1 MTQATC
7 TELAGK
13 FCSFL
18 LNTYRAFLWN
28 GDISLGYCIVGI
40 DLGGTNLK
48 AGIVDTGGRILHR
61 LSIKTNSNA
70 DPQTISNQILELIA
84 ETIRSAQVKESDVI
98 GVGLGS
104 PGLVDKQGE
113 TILFSPNL
121 PLWRNIPI
129 KHIVSER
136 FSKPCVLENDA
147 NAAAWGEKWAGAG
160 KEVKSLVMLTLG
172 TGVGGGIVIDNKLW
186 RGANNVA
193 AEIGHMVIQT
203 DGPPCNCGN
212 RGCVEVYASATGMVR
227 LFKEALKAG
236 ASSSLKVSDEI
247 TAKMINEAAIHGDKV
262 SLEVIAETG
271 RYLGIALVN
280 IMHVLNPEMI
290 VLSGGMIGSGQLL
303 MDPIR
308 KVTTQRAFEASY
320 QDTKIVFSQLGNDAG
335 IIGAAGCLLK
345 ELEISA

>member
-1 MTQATC
+1 M
-7 TELAGK
+7 
-13 FCSFL
+13 S
-18 LNTYRAFLWN
+18 N
-28 GDISLGYCIVGI
+28 CIVGI

-61 LSIKTNSNA
+61 LSIKTNSSA

-84 ETIRSAQVKESDVI
+84 ETIRSAQIKESDVAGI
-98 GVGLGS
+98 GLGS
-104 PGLVDKQGE
+104 PGLVDKTGE

-121 PLWRNIPI
+121 PRWRNIPI
-129 KHIVSER
+129 KRIVSER

-147 NAAAWGEKWAGAG
+147 NAAAWGEKWVGAG
-160 KEVKSLVMLTLG
+160 KEAKSLVMLTLG

-203 DGPPCNCGN
+203 DGPPCKCGN

-227 LFKEALKAG
+227 RFKELLDSG
-236 ASSSLKVSDEI
+236 APSSLKNSGEI
-247 TAKMINEAAIHGDKV
+247 TARMINDAAIQGDKV
-262 SLEVIAETG
+262 SLDVIEETG
-271 RYLGIALVN
+271 RYLGIALIN

-290 VLSGGMIGSGQLL
+290 VLAGGMIGSGELL
-303 MDPIR
+303 MNPIR
-308 KVTTQRAFEASY
+308 RVTTQRAFEASY

-345 ELEISA
+345 ALEISA

>member
-1 MTQATC
+1 
-7 TELAGK
+7 
-13 FCSFL
+13 
-18 LNTYRAFLWN
+18 
-28 GDISLGYCIVGI
+28 LGNCIVGI

-48 AGIVDTGGRILHR
+48 AGIVDTGGKILHR
-61 LSIKTNSNA
+61 LSVKTHSDA
-70 DPQTISNQILELIA
+70 DPQIISNQILELVA
-84 ETIRSAQVKESDVI
+84 EIIRSAQVKAPDMI
-98 GVGLGS
+98 GIGLGS
-104 PGLVDKQGE
+104 PGLVDKKGE

-121 PLWRNIPI
+121 PRWRNIPI
-129 KHIVSER
+129 KRMVSER

-160 KEVKSLVMLTLG
+160 REAGSLVMLTLG

-203 DGPPCNCGN
+203 DGPQCNCGN

-227 LFKEALKAG
+227 RFKELLKTG
-236 ASSSLKVSDEI
+236 IPSLLKVSDEI
-247 TAKMINEAAIHGDKV
+247 TAKMINDAALQGDKA
-262 SLEVIAETG
+262 SLDVINETG

-290 VLSGGMIGSGQLL
+290 VLAGGMIGSGELL
-303 MDPIR
+303 MNPIR
-308 KVTTQRAFEASY
+308 QVTTQRAFEASY
-320 QDTKIVFSQLGNDAG
+320 KDTKIVFSQLGNDAG

-345 ELEISA
+345 ELETFV

>member
-1 MTQATC
+1 M
-7 TELAGK
+7 
-13 FCSFL
+13 
-18 LNTYRAFLWN
+18 
-28 GDISLGYCIVGI
+28 GYCIVGI

-48 AGIVDTGGRILHR
+48 AGVVDTDGRIFHR

-84 ETIRSAQVKESDVI
+84 ETMQSAQVRESDVVGI
-98 GVGLGS
+98 GLGS

-121 PLWRNIPI
+121 PRWRNIPI
-129 KHIVSER
+129 KRIVSER

-160 KEVKSLVMLTLG
+160 KGVKSLVMLTLG

-203 DGPPCNCGN
+203 DGPLCNCGN

-227 LFKEALKAG
+227 RFKEVLKGG
-236 ASSSLKVSDEI
+236 ASSSLKISDEI

-262 SLEVIAETG
+262 SLDVIEETG
-271 RYLGIALVN
+271 RYLGIAIVN